1 MNRRGNP
8 TAFLCQNANAEGE
21 SEPNQK
27 NICPMPSDFFIFRND
42 FFFELTKNEL

>member
-8 TAFLCQNANAEGE
+8 TAFLCINANAEGE
-21 SEPNQK
+21 NKRNRK
-27 NICPMPSDFFIFRND
+27 NIYPMLSDFFIFWNV